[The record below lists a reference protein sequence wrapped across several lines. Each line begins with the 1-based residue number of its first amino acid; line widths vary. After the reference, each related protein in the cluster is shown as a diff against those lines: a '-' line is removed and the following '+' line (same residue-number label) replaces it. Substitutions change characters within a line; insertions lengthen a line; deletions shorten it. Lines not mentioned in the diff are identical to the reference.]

1 MIQMDHVEEDV
12 HADILHNFYFL
23 TEHYFMD
30 IFAQTHEQSSVT
42 ARADFLAKVWAYFG
56 VAIATA
62 AVGAY
67 FGKEIIMLTQSF
79 YVPYGIFMVLMLT
92 QGMWANSKTFAIPMF
107 LLFAFA
113 SGIILYPTLAFA
125 AMTGQISAVIQALAA
140 SAGLFFAAA
149 IFGYTT
155 KKDLSGMGQFLFFTM
170 IGVFIAGIVN
180 IFIGSSL
187 VSFIISCISVVLFS
201 AYTAYDL
208 QAIKNG
214 AYGSAIMAATHLY
227 INIFAL
233 FTNLLNIFLNR
244 D

>member
-1 MIQMDHVEEDV
+1 MNTFER
-12 HADILHNFYFL
+12 
-23 TEHYFMD
+23 TETR
-30 IFAQTHEQSSVT
+30 AVLN
-42 ARADFLAKVWAYFG
+42 ARAEFLAKVWAYFG

-67 FGKEIIMLTQSF
+67 FGKEIIMLAHSF
-79 YVPYGIFMVLMLT
+79 YVPYGIFMLLMFT
-92 QGMWANSKTFAIPMF
+92 QTMWGNSKTFGLPMF
-107 LLFAFA
+107 LLFAFS
-113 SGIILYPTLAFA
+113 SGTILYPTLAFA
-125 AMTGQISAVIQALAA
+125 AQTGQIMAVVQALAA

-180 IFIGSSL
+180 IFIGSSMM
-187 VSFIISCISVVLFS
+187 SFIISCISVVLFS

-214 AYGSAIMAATHLY
+214 AYESAIMAATHLY

-233 FTNLLNIFLNR
+233 FSNLLNIFLSN

>member
-1 MIQMDHVEEDV
+1 MNTFER
-12 HADILHNFYFL
+12 
-23 TEHYFMD
+23 TETR
-30 IFAQTHEQSSVT
+30 AVLN

-56 VAIATA
+56 LAIATA

-67 FGKEIIMLTQSF
+67 FGKEIIILPHSF
-79 YVPYGIFMVLMLT
+79 YVPYGIFMALMFT
-92 QGMWANSKTFAIPMF
+92 QGMWGNSKTFAVPMF
-107 LLFAFA
+107 LLFAFS
-113 SGIILYPTLAFA
+113 SGTILYPTLAFA
-125 AMTGQISAVIQALAA
+125 AQTGQILAVIQALAA

-170 IGVFIAGIVN
+170 LGVFIAGIVN
-180 IFIGSSL
+180 IFIGSSMM
-187 VSFIISCISVVLFS
+187 SFIISCISVVLFS

-214 AYGSAIMAATHLY
+214 AYESAIMAATHLY

-233 FTNLLNIFLNR
+233 FNNLLNIFLAR

>member
-1 MIQMDHVEEDV
+1 MNTFV
-12 HADILHNFYFL
+12 
-23 TEHYFMD
+23 
-30 IFAQTHEQSSVT
+30 QSESRSVLN

-56 VAIATA
+56 LAIATA

-67 FGKEIIMLTQSF
+67 FGREIITLTHSF
-79 YVPYGIFMVLMLT
+79 YVPYGVFMLLMFT
-92 QGMWANSKTFAIPMF
+92 QGFWTNSKTFAIPLF
-107 LLFAFA
+107 LLFAFS
-113 SGIILYPTLAFA
+113 SGTILYPTLAFA
-125 AMTGQISAVIQALAA
+125 AQTGQIAAVVQALAA

-180 IFIGSSL
+180 IFIGSSF
-187 VSFIISCISVVLFS
+187 VSFIISCVSVVLFS

-214 AYGSAIMAATHLY
+214 AYESAIMAATHLY

-233 FTNLLNIFLNR
+233 FTSLLNIFLNR